1 MEINGPGIVIF
12 RRNTPFDASDVYNYQ
27 YTNQSGNPAEINLV
41 KIAVEN
47 VIDGIE
53 IMENSTLGDWKRM
66 PASIDGSFTYL
77 KADGGA
83 FYSGMS
89 LRRKIN
95 ETATSRFG
103 RVVLQDTNNS
113 SSDFESINTPDPKG
127 YDNM

>member
-1 MEINGPGIVIF
+1 
-12 RRNTPFDASDVYNYQ
+12 
-27 YTNQSGNPAEINLV
+27 
-41 KIAVEN
+41 
-47 VIDGIE
+47 
-53 IMENSTLGDWKRM
+53 M